1 MAKKKKQQ
9 PKSKKPTS
17 KVSSG
22 KSSSKVGEDL
32 SSKEKKALKSK
43 KKPISKNKGLGR
55 GIGLKRW
62 HNVRSEVKQ
71 YLDEN
76 DKPYSREDLNR
87 YATQIYS
94 SIKKDYAGASENM
107 DIVVMDFFV
116 DDFRKGIPLPTFNW
130 WLLDGELGKLALD
143 SVIIVDNEEL
153 YEGDYF
159 NGTISNF
166 LDRFSVVFRNHIN
179 SVLNRSS
186 DNIWDYIHYKS
197 GNVNYFLLVSETMGL
212 ELSDEGAFEKFLKDK
227 GINIED
233 VYGYTPESSTLPQDL
248 DLVKIDGDAPSS
260 SGDALAIEKEKTKQ
274 LKESLAIE
282 REKTKQRRASMF
294 EKFISEGKSTETALD
309 LLNRIFG
316 LD

>member
-9 PKSKKPTS
+9 PKSKKASS

-22 KSSSKVGEDL
+22 SVSSKKGGNVPEQ
-32 SSKEKKALKSK
+32 KKKASSKSK
-43 KKPISKNKGLGR
+43 KDISRGKGLGR

-62 HNVRSEVKQ
+62 HSVRSEVKD
-71 YLDEN
+71 YLENN
-76 DKPYSREDLNR
+76 DKPYTREELNR

-94 SIKKDYAGASENM
+94 SVKKDYAGASKNM
-107 DIVVMDFFV
+107 DIVVMDFFM

-153 YEGDYF
+153 NEGDYF

-179 SVLNRSS
+179 NALNRDSG
-186 DNIWDYIHYKS
+186 NIWDYIHYKS
-197 GNVNYFLLVSETMGL
+197 GNVNYFLLVSELQSL
-212 ELSDEGAFEKFLKDK
+212 ELNDEGSFEEFLKSK
-227 GINIED
+227 GVNIED
-233 VYGYTPESSTLPQDL
+233 VYGYVPESSSLPQDL
-248 DLVKIDGDAPSS
+248 DLVKVDKDVSS
-260 SGDALAIEKEKTKQ
+260 SGDALAIEKERTKQ
-274 LKESLAIE
+274 L
-282 REKTKQRRASMF
+282 REQTKLKRAEMF
-294 EKFISEGKSTETALD
+294 EKFVSQGKSIDEALQI
-309 LLNRIFG
+309 LNQIFG